1 MEAILKF
8 NLPDEKQE
16 FEIAVKAQALHSAL
30 WEFNQFLHGELKHN
44 YKLTPK
50 EYKLAESYQSKLI
63 EILNNNDISLD

>member
-8 NLPDEKQE
+8 NLPEENDN
-16 FEIAVKAQALHSAL
+16 FEIAVKAQSLHSAL

-50 EYKLAESYQSKLI
+50 EYKLAESYQSKFI
-63 EILNNNDISLD
+63 EILNENNITLF